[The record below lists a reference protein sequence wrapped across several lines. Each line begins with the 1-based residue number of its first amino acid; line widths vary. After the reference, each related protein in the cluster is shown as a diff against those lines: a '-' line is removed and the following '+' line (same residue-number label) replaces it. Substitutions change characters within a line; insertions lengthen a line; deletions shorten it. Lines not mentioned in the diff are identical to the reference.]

1 MLNFYYTDDKDKV
14 TELNYGQ
21 VYINRLKAN
30 KVLTLPLNSKVKSPL
45 LTLEVYNPIKN
56 AFVIVDYGQGEFIIS
71 ENKLVKI
78 SSMSPQNSLVI
89 KEKDGDENTRVIVKV
104 GYNIK
109 DGSGDWQEISN
120 NIVYN
125 KVEKLYVFS
134 FPTTPDRYNYTH
146 VLLETAEK
154 ASNDKGNVKYCY
166 GTNIG
171 SAILPSSENCYRVST
186 QNKYTLKVL
195 NPSVMYKDYVLDETL
210 MYFVTLKTIKDTDE
224 LAITET
230 LEKYDAQIRNFESYP
245 NVLKLSEK
253 TTDSSI
259 LNYPKDND
267 ESVFYQITSCS
278 GQELKYSIYN
288 AFNSTKIV
296 EEKTIPKGTKYHFAK
311 FDNIFAE
318 TKLQISGSKDD
329 KIFIKHNGM
338 IKSYEPQIRES
349 FDLSFDES
357 TNSLIFKRPF
367 DKTERFNYTV
377 YVGKEGELSSKK
389 LTLCSFAFK
398 EDLKDVHSRQFS
410 TYSDGYILPIN
421 FKKIGLSKGQTFE
434 AIAYIEQEIFS
445 QMSFAT
451 NLFTGKVQH

>member
-1 MLNFYYTDDKDKV
+1 
-14 TELNYGQ
+14 
-21 VYINRLKAN
+21 
-30 KVLTLPLNSKVKSPL
+30 
-45 LTLEVYNPIKN
+45 
-56 AFVIVDYGQGEFIIS
+56 
-71 ENKLVKI
+71 
-78 SSMSPQNSLVI
+78 
-89 KEKDGDENTRVIVKV
+89 
-104 GYNIK
+104 
-109 DGSGDWQEISN
+109 
-120 NIVYN
+120 
-125 KVEKLYVFS
+125 
-134 FPTTPDRYNYTH
+134 
-146 VLLETAEK
+146 
-154 ASNDKGNVKYCY
+154 
-166 GTNIG
+166 
-171 SAILPSSENCYRVST
+171 
-186 QNKYTLKVL
+186 
-195 NPSVMYKDYVLDETL
+195 MYKDYVLDETL
-210 MYFVTLKTIKDTDE
+210 MYFVTLKAIKDTDE

-267 ESVFYQITSCS
+267 ESVFYQITSCL

-451 NLFTGKVQH
+451 NLFTGKVGEIKEETFTEIKDPFPDDGNYSYYHQAALEKGGNLFFSFINKEVTKIIETNSYSKLDFPTVDNHEI